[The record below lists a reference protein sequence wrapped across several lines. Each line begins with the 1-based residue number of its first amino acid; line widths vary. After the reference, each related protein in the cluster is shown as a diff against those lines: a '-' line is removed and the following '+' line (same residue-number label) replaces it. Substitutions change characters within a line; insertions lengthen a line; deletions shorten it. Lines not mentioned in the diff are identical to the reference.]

1 MVWILRLCVDCQSS
15 SRIWAVCI
23 LTLKN
28 LLDVELTFHLAFFF
42 FLTWMKTLIHERDR
56 VRRGIARRVLKP
68 CANLHRP
75 VRDCLYWRQPKLFEW
90 VWLPPRATC
99 PSNACGVHFQA
110 DAVKCSQPC
119 VWVFKVGSVENAE

>member
-1 MVWILRLCVDCQSS
+1 MDFAPLCRLSIKQPHLGCLHPHFKEPSGCGAYFSS
-15 SRIWAVCI
+15 CI
-23 LTLKN
+23 
-28 LLDVELTFHLAFFF
+28 FFF